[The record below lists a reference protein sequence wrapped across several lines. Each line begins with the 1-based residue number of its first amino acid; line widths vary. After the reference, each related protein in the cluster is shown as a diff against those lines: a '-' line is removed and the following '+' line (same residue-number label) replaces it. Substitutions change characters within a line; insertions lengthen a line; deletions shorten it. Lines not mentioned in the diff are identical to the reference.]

1 MMRAT
6 SLDKRKLFGLALG
19 FVWLVSASGRLAA
32 GHETKPV
39 SAAFG
44 DPVAIQEPIFQGRA
58 QVYEFGRQHP
68 KSVVL
73 IHGIGDNAARDWRVL
88 IPSLVHEYRVLTFD
102 LPGFGRS
109 DKANVLYS
117 PANYTAFVKHV
128 VEKYV
133 RGPFYLVGHSL
144 GGAVALRYAATY
156 PRDVERLVLADV
168 AGILHRSSYSQY
180 LSHLGVNLLPTY
192 FPGQSE
198 QIGKLIGLALGK
210 AERLNLDPE
219 LIIGNAS
226 MRQKVLQ
233 ASPAKIAGLALV
245 LDDFSELIPRVTAPT
260 LIIWGKND
268 PIAPLRTGLLLQTSL
283 PDARLEILEN
293 SAHVPMQ
300 DNTEKFNAL
309 VLDHLRAPK
318 AAPPRAPQTAVN
330 TRNGRCEH
338 RQGMRFEGVYDT
350 LVIRDCKNTVLREV
364 RARRVAIFDSTVEI
378 ENSEIGDGL
387 RIEDS
392 TLTMTGGRIDGAV
405 AITALASR
413 LDLAG
418 VAIVGSELAVR
429 APLESDLVCSVCR
442 VSSPLTQGGLHG
454 YKVIGPRNPL

>member
-1 MMRAT
+1 MTRARQLAVQT
-6 SLDKRKLFGLALG
+6 ILAFALG
-19 FVWLVSASGRLAA
+19 WLVAGSGAVAA
-32 GHETKPV
+32 ETKTT
-39 SAAFG
+39 
-44 DPVAIQEPIFQGRA
+44 VAPLGEQTVIQEPVFQGRA
-58 QVYEFGRQHP
+58 YIYESGRQH
-68 KSVVL
+68 KQSVVL
-73 IHGIGDNAARDWRVL
+73 IHGIGDNGARDWQAL
-88 IPSLVHEYRVLTFD
+88 IPQLAREYHVLTFD

-133 RGPFYLVGHSL
+133 RGPFYLVGHSM
-144 GGAVALRYAATY
+144 GGAVALRYAAAY
-156 PRDVERLVLADV
+156 PRDVERLVLANV
-168 AGILHRSSYSQY
+168 AGILHRSTYSQY
-180 LSHLGVNLLPTY
+180 LSYLSINLFPTY

-198 QIGKLIGLALGK
+198 QIGKLIGQMLGK

-219 LIIGNAS
+219 LVIGNAT

-260 LIIWGKND
+260 LIIWGRND
-268 PIAPLRTGLLLQTSL
+268 PIAPLRTGLLLQATL
-283 PDARLEILEN
+283 PNARLEILEN

-300 DNTEKFNAL
+300 DNAEKFNAL
-309 VLDHLRAPK
+309 VLGHLRAPAPLPERATHP
-318 AAPPRAPQTAVN
+318 AAA
-330 TRNGRCEH
+330 TRNGRCER
-338 RQGMRFEGVYDT
+338 RQGMSFQGNYET
-350 LVIRDCKNTVLREV
+350 LLIRECKNAVLRDV
-364 RARRVAIFDSTVEI
+364 RARRVTIIDSSVEI
-378 ENSEIGDGL
+378 ENSEISDGL

-392 TLTMTGGRIDGAV
+392 TLTMTGGRIRGAV

-418 VAIVGSELAVR
+418 VTITADELAVR
-429 APLESDLVCSVCR
+429 APLESDLVFSVCR
-442 VSSPLTQGGLHG
+442 VSSPLSQGGMHG